1 MFNKAA
7 IYQGKGKV
15 LESHRGEQRPQRLV
29 KVELLPPQLEGAGQ
43 GSCKERVI

>member
-15 LESHRGEQRPQRLV
+15 LESHRGQQRPQRLV
-29 KVELLPPQLEGAGQ
+29 KVELLPPQLEGTGQ
-43 GSCKERVI
+43 GSWKERVI